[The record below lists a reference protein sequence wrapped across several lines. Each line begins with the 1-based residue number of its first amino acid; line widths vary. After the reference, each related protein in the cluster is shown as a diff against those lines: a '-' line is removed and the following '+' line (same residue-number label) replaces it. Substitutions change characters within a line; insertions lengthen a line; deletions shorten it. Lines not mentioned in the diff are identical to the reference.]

1 MSGNYFLSN
10 YYLKYKQLRSLKNN
24 TLLFPIHKNTHPK
37 YKLTDILFNIQN
49 HMLTRTKHN
58 PVQSDH
64 NIAKSMLNWNHKRLS
79 ISNYK
84 CYKQRPLT
92 VAVTPS
98 RLHNQTFT
106 DLSCTSIKLGATK
119 MKTHFRNR
127 SIEFARDPPKAQR
140 EQKKITIFL
149 NPLSS
154 LSKSNIKVML

>member
-1 MSGNYFLSN
+1 MSDNYFLSN

-24 TLLFPIHKNTHPK
+24 TLLFPMHKHMHPK

-49 HMLTRTKHN
+49 HMLTHPKPN

-64 NIAKSMLNWNHKRLS
+64 NIAKSMLNWNHKKLN
-79 ISNYK
+79 ISSNK

-92 VAVTPS
+92 VAGTPS
-98 RLHNQTFT
+98 HIHNKTFT

-127 SIEFARDPPKAQR
+127 SIEFIRDPPKAPR
-140 EQKKITIFL
+140 EL
-149 NPLSS
+149 
-154 LSKSNIKVML
+154 